1 MTNYQAL
8 ANQEDVVYD
17 VDMVTIIN
25 LVYQSQND

>member
-1 MTNYQAL
+1 MTNYQSL

-25 LVYQSQND
+25 LVYQNQND